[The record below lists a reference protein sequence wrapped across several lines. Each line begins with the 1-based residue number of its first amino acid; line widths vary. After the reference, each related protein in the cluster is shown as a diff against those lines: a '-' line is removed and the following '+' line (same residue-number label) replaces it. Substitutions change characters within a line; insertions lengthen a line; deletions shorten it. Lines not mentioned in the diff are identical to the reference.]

1 MNKTVG
7 PSRRAALGM
16 TAGVAGLAALPSAAD
31 AQARRPNTIDI
42 VIVGAGFAGLTA
54 ARRLRAAGHA
64 VVVLEA
70 DDRVGG
76 RTKAGRI
83 GGEVVDIGGQWVG
96 PQQTSLLALAQELHV
111 ATEQQYTTGK
121 NILDIA
127 GYRAAYEGETPMLDP
142 AAMQEFVE
150 VITKIETFAAQM
162 VLPNAWE
169 SPNAADFD
177 SQTIESWLVANAQT
191 PAVRTA
197 LRLLVRTVLSNEA
210 GQVSMLA
217 LLAYSKAGGGFSSLI
232 GTRGG
237 AQDSYFV
244 GGVWQLAQ
252 KMAAELGGAIMLN
265 APVTAIAQDDAG
277 VIVTTPATE
286 YRARY
291 VIVTAPPPL
300 AARIQY
306 TPPMP
311 AVRDGLTQRM
321 PMGCV
326 IKVHVAY
333 ARPFWRQRGL
343 SGLVLSDRTEF
354 GPWFDHSPQHGGGD
368 LVGFFNGATAQKWAD
383 RDPAERRAQVLNDIA
398 LYFGPDA
405 LHPSD
410 YLEEVWSANAV
421 HRGGYVALPSPGTLT
436 HFGPAI
442 HAPVDR
448 IHWAGTETADAW
460 IGYIDGAIRSGER
473 VATEVSAKM

>member
-1 MNKTVG
+1 MNKNG

-16 TAGVAGLAALPSAAD
+16 SAGIAGLAALPAAAED
-31 AQARRPNTIDI
+31 ARRPNAID
-42 VIVGAGFAGLTA
+42 VAIVGAGFAGLIA

-76 RTKAGRI
+76 RTKAGRV
-83 GGEVVDIGGQWVG
+83 GGEVVDVGGQWVG
-96 PQQTSLLALAQELHV
+96 PQQTRLLALAHEFNV
-111 ATEQQYTTGK
+111 ATVQQYTTGK

-142 AAMQEFVE
+142 DAMQEFVD
-150 VITKIETFAAQM
+150 VITKIETGAAQM
-162 VLPNAWE
+162 LVPNAWD
-169 SPNAADFD
+169 SPNAAELD
-177 SQTIESWLVANAQT
+177 SQTVESWLVANAQT

-197 LRLLVRTVLSNEA
+197 MRLLVRTVMSNETS
-210 GQVSMLA
+210 QVSMLV
-217 LLAYSKAGGGFSSLI
+217 LLAYANAGGGFSSLI

-237 AQDSYFV
+237 AQDSTFV

-252 KMAAELGGAIMLN
+252 KMATELGGAVMLN

-277 VIVTTPATE
+277 VTVATPAAD

-291 VIVTAPPPL
+291 VIVTTPPPL
-300 AARIQY
+300 AARIRY
-306 TPPMP
+306 TPPLP
-311 AVRDGLTQRM
+311 AMRDGLTQRTA
-321 PMGCV
+321 MGCV
-326 IKVHVAY
+326 IKVHLAY
-333 ARPFWRQRGL
+333 ARPFWRRQGL
-343 SGLVLSDRTEF
+343 TGLVLSDRTEF
-354 GPWFDHSPQHGGGD
+354 GPWFDHSPPHGGGD

-383 RDPAERRAQVLNDIA
+383 REPQERRAQVLKDIA
-398 LYFGPDA
+398 LYFGDA
-405 LHPSD
+405 AFHPTD

-436 HFGPAI
+436 HFGAAL
-442 HAPVDR
+442 HAPAGR

-473 VATEVSAKM
+473 AAQDVATLL